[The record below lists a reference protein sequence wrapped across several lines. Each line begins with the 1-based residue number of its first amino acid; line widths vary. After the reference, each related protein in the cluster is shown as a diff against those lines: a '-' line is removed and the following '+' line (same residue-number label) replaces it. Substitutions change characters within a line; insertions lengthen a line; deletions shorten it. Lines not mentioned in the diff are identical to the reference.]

1 MDSLAPKRGQGAD
14 SGGVMDRIVSQ
25 FLTELNGLSK
35 SQGLFVIGMSI
46 IIRFFNHH
54 VDCLL

>member
-35 SQGLFVIGMSI
+35 SQGLFVIGI
-46 IIRFFNHH
+46 HLF
-54 VDCLL
+54 LLLLLVLLY